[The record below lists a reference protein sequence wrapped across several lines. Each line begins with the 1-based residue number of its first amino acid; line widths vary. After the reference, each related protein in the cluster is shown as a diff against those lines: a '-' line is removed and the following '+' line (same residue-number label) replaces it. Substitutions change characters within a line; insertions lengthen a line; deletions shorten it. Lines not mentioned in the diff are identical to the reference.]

1 MGIGGGLF
9 LVAVGAVLTWGVN
22 ATVSG
27 IDVQTIGV
35 ILMIVGAV
43 GVALDLILFAPRRR
57 RTRVVSSNSSGYGAP
72 MNGGTIIQDQDT
84 YV

>member
-22 ATVSG
+22 TTVSG
-27 IDVQTIGV
+27 VNINTIGV
-35 ILMIVGAV
+35 ILMIVGAI
-43 GVALDLILFAPRRR
+43 GVVLDLLLFAPRRR
-57 RTRVVSSNSSGYGAP
+57 RTRVVSSNGGYGPTA
-72 MNGGTIIQDQDT
+72 GGTIIQDQDS

>member
-1 MGIGGGLF
+1 MGVGGGLF

-22 ATVSG
+22 ATLSG
-27 IDVQTIGV
+27 VNIQTIGV

-43 GVALDLILFAPRRR
+43 GVALDLIIFMPRRR
-57 RTRVVSSNSSGYGAP
+57 RTRVVSSNGYGAP
-72 MNGGTIIQDQDT
+72 PMGGGTVIQDQDT

>member
-22 ATVSG
+22 ATVNG
-27 IDVQTIGV
+27 LDIQTIGV
-35 ILMIVGAV
+35 ILMIVGV
-43 GVALDLILFAPRRR
+43 IGVALDLIVFMPRRR

-72 MNGGTIIQDQDT
+72 MNGGTVIQDSDT